1 MKDSL
6 IGRFAVSLAGHDKGT
21 TYLVIK
27 QENDSVYLVDGKFHP
42 LAKPKKK
49 NQKHIRLEEFRVED
63 FMSENIFEKEKLFD
77 HEIKYAIKQLA
88 ERSKGNV

>member
-49 NQKHIRLEEFRVED
+49 NQKHIRLEEFRIED
-63 FMSENIFEKEKLFD
+63 FMSKSILEKEKMFD
-77 HEIKYAIKQLA
+77 HEIKYAIKQLS

>member
-27 QENDSVYLVDGKFHP
+27 QETEIFYLVDGKFHP

-49 NQKHIRLEEFRVED
+49 NQKHIRLEDFRFED
-63 FMSENIFEKEKLFD
+63 IVPEKVFEKEKLFD
-77 HEIKYAIKQLA
+77 HEIKYAIKQLS
-88 ERSKGNV
+88 ERSKANV

>member
-21 TYLVIK
+21 VYLVK
-27 QENDSVYLVDGKFHP
+27 MQEKDSVYLVDGKFHP

-49 NQKHIRLEEFRVED
+49 NQKHIRLEEFRFED
-63 FMSENIFEKEKLFD
+63 FMPECDFEKERLFD
-77 HEIKYAIKQLA
+77 HEIKYAIKQLE